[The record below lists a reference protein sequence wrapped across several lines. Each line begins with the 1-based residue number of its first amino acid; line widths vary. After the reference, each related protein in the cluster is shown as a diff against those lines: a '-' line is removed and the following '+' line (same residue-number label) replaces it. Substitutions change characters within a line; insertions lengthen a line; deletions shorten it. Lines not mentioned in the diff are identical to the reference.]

1 LNPILAVR
9 QPPNLCVAQK
19 FQRNFE
25 KGLALFVGWGPFVAI
40 WEKKGFLSQ
49 SAEISLH
56 STD

>member
-25 KGLALFVGWGPFVAI
+25 NGLALFVGWGPFAAI